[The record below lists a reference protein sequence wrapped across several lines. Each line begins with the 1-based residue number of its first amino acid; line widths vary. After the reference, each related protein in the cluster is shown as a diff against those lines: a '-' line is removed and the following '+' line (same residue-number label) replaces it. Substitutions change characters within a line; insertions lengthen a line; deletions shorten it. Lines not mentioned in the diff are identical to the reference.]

1 MIYFLSLDLK
11 TNCTHSPSSSHSS
24 SFVPFCSSLFMCDF
38 VSLSHSLSLSLSCT
52 DGFAEIHHYK
62 SSSPSVKLLTFASS
76 LRNIMLI
83 LVQFS

>member
-11 TNCTHSPSSSHSS
+11 TNCTYSPSSSQSS

-38 VSLSHSLSLSLSCT
+38 VSHSLSLSCT